1 MYFSL
6 FFGTNI
12 IEEHSRK
19 LRAFKKTTHVM
30 KTEDRYWHNKNLERN
45 PSEKIEGIQENYIVQ
60 KIIKGYTG
68 TPTMGL

>member
-1 MYFSL
+1 
-6 FFGTNI
+6 
-12 IEEHSRK
+12 
-19 LRAFKKTTHVM
+19 M